1 MLPSQSTHRLDATAC
16 VESKWSEAAV
26 TQGLRSL
33 LDDITEMQ
41 LHAFV
46 FALSRRLN
54 LHEGD
59 ERTPETTS
67 WISFKKIGRALSLL

>member
-1 MLPSQSTHRLDATAC
+1 M
-16 VESKWSEAAV
+16 
-26 TQGLRSL
+26 

-67 WISFKKIGRALSLL
+67 WISFRKIGRALSLL